1 MSQLSFLFGGRDKDF
16 VMAMVTRQTPW
27 HFRAEF
33 PKWLSENW
41 GIWQRFERE
50 ANKVY
55 AMGRPH
61 YSART
66 LIEFLRHETALRE
79 ADSEYKITNNVV
91 PDMARLYVTLYPE
104 RSGFFDIRTSELRV
118 A

>member
-1 MSQLSFLFGGRDKDF
+1 MSQLAFLFGGRDKDF
-16 VMAMVTRQTPW
+16 VMAMVLKQTPW

-50 ANKVY
+50 ASKVY

-66 LIEFLRHETALRE
+66 LIEFLRHETNVRE
-79 ADSEYKITNNVV
+79 QESEFKVNNNIA
-91 PDMARLYVTLYPE
+91 PDLARLYVTLYPE
-104 RSGFFDIRTSELRV
+104 RTGFFDLRSSEKRV